1 MMVRIT
7 ALLALPFL
15 LCTGTVEGQQLRE
28 SRVHKRGMLHETVYN
43 TGEIGRKW
51 HYRDHDITLDPLM
64 EWPGNSAT
72 IIDGL
77 QYSGQHNIIGGGI
90 SIAASYEDANPF
102 DLTERLFSFGGSSGQ
117 HIPITVAGV
126 YSFPISIERIENYP
140 LLEDGTLNPNYD
152 PNEAE
157 EIIVSQWA
165 TNTGITVTRTTRAW
179 SYPDYDDLIIFE
191 YTFENT
197 GDTDGDGVANTDET
211 LYEVLIGFHY
221 GVAPSMLGFQRWYG
235 TWEYDFMYKN
245 DLRGYFDRHRWLRYV
260 VNTGNGLDTDFSDG
274 GKPDPKYFSTFASSG
289 QQGGGLMSPQVPGI
303 QMLFYDRNHLAK
315 RGETFALDPRVSN
328 DRMITA
334 DSTLKQPFMNKVE
347 SGNSREDKMKPK
359 LVPYTRWS
367 GTYTPYRET
376 VFPPPPGT
384 EDSDSLRWTGR
395 GAYNFRQSYKAV
407 GHHIVFGPYILE
419 QGEKLEFSY
428 AEVVGYG
435 ATEDP
440 NDWDEGGGLGEVI
453 DEQLPWHLVPRWNDV
468 VKDPA
473 SGQVLTQNYLGD
485 YGYPDYVN
493 SDVRTVK
500 DVADMAYNAY
510 TGKPPILPLWPE
522 DNSPDG
528 LYHIPTPPPAPVT
541 VISNNEFAHS
551 VIRWG
556 RAQEDF
562 THPRLTGPPAMY
574 HVYKSQAAI
583 GPWTL
588 LAEVPVGS
596 AQYLLDDGDM
606 YEVVDDET
614 IVGESQ
620 WYSVTSVD
628 AAGNSSG
635 KTNLTQSTAG
645 LGPAVE
651 LTEVHA
657 VPNPFYLNSGFTGGG
672 TGNNSPGQQ
681 IGFYGLP
688 EQATIEIYSYSGQ
701 LVQTIEH
708 DAAQYSTP
716 WFQVTRNDQEIAS
729 GVYFFV
735 VRASD
740 GQIYRGKFVVIK

>member
-1 MMVRIT
+1 MT
-7 ALLALPFL
+7 QGLAALLALPFL
-15 LCTGTVEGQQLRE
+15 LLAGTAESQQLRE
-28 SRVHKRGMLHETVYN
+28 SRVHTRGMLHETIYN

-90 SIAASYEDANPF
+90 SISASYGDANPF
-102 DLTERLFSFGGSSGQ
+102 DLTQRLYSFGGSSGQ

-140 LLEDGTLNPNYD
+140 LLEDGTLNPAYD
-152 PNEAE
+152 PDEAE
-157 EIIVSQWA
+157 EIIISKWA

-197 GDTDGDGVANTDET
+197 GDTDGDGAANTNET

-260 VNTGNGLDTDFSDG
+260 LNTGNGLDAEFSEG
-274 GKPDPKYFSTFASSG
+274 GKPDPKYFPNFATSG
-289 QQGGGLMSPQVPGI
+289 QQGGGLMSPQAPGI

-315 RGETFALDPRVSN
+315 QGETFALDPRVSN
-328 DRMITA
+328 ERMI
-334 DSTLKQPFMNKVE
+334 DDDGTLRQPFMNKVE
-347 SGNSREDKMKPK
+347 SGNSREDKMQPK

-376 VFPPPPGT
+376 VWAPPAGT
-384 EDSDSLRWTGR
+384 EDPDSLRWTGR

-407 GHHIVFGPYILE
+407 GHHIAFGPYILE
-419 QGEKLEFSY
+419 QGEKIEFSY

-440 NDWDEGGGLGEVI
+440 NEWDEGGGLGEVI
-453 DEQLPWHLVPRWNDV
+453 DEQLPWHLVPRWNDE

-473 SGQVLTQNYLGD
+473 SNQILTQNYLGD

-493 SDVRTVK
+493 SEVRTVK

-510 TGKPPILPLWPE
+510 TGKPPVLPLWPE
-522 DNSPDG
+522 DNPPDG
-528 LYHIPTPPPAPVT
+528 VYQIPAPPPAPVT
-541 VISNNEFAHS
+541 IISNNEFAHS

-556 RAQEDF
+556 RAQEAF
-562 THPRLTGPPAMY
+562 SHPRLTGPAAMY
-574 HVYKSQAAI
+574 RVYKSSAAI

-596 AQYLLDDGDM
+596 AQYLVDEET
-606 YEVVDDET
+606 YEVIDPET

-628 AAGNSSG
+628 AGGNVSG
-635 KTNLTQSTAG
+635 KTNLTQATAG
-645 LGPAVE
+645 LGPVVGEITA
-651 LTEVHA
+651 VHA

-672 TGNNSPGQQ
+672 TGNNSPDNQ

-701 LVQTIEH
+701 LVETIEH

-729 GVYFFV
+729 GVYFFIV
-735 VRASD
+735 HSAD
-740 GQIYRGKFVVIK
+740 GQMYRGKFVVIK

>member
-1 MMVRIT
+1 
-7 ALLALPFL
+7 
-15 LCTGTVEGQQLRE
+15 
-28 SRVHKRGMLHETVYN
+28 ML
-43 TGEIGRKW
+43 
-51 HYRDHDITLDPLM
+51 D
-64 EWPGNSAT
+64 
-72 IIDGL
+72 
-77 QYSGQHNIIGGGI
+77 
-90 SIAASYEDANPF
+90 
-102 DLTERLFSFGGSSGQ
+102 
-117 HIPITVAGV
+117 
-126 YSFPISIERIENYP
+126 
-140 LLEDGTLNPNYD
+140 DGTLNPNYD
-152 PNEAE
+152 PDEAE

-245 DLRGYFDRHRWLRYV
+245 DLFGYFDRHRWLRYV
-260 VNTGNGLDTDFSDG
+260 VNNWQWSGHRISPMAASRNRSISRHS
-274 GKPDPKYFSTFASSG
+274 PSSG
-289 QQGGGLMSPQVPGI
+289 EQGGGLMSPQVPGI
-303 QMLFYDRNHLAK
+303 QMLFYDTKPPRQTGRNV
-315 RGETFALDPRVSN
+315 RPRSPRVSN

-347 SGNSREDKMKPK
+347 SGNSREDKMIPK

-384 EDSDSLRWTGR
+384 EDPDSLRWTGR

-419 QGEKLEFSY
+419 QGKKIEFSY

-493 SDVRTVK
+493 SDVLTVK
-500 DVADMAYNAY
+500 DVADMAYNVY
-510 TGKPPILPLWPE
+510 TGKPPVLPLWPE
-522 DNSPDG
+522 DNSPRRSIPDPRAAPRPHHCHKQQRIRALGDSMGTSAARGIHASPPDG
-528 LYHIPTPPPAPVT
+528 
-541 VISNNEFAHS
+541 S
-551 VIRWG
+551 
-556 RAQEDF
+556 
-562 THPRLTGPPAMY
+562 PRRRTMY
-574 HVYKSQAAI
+574 INRSAAI

-596 AQYLLDDGDM
+596 AQYLVDGDM
-606 YEVVDDET
+606 YEVIDDET

-628 AAGNSSG
+628 AEGNASG

-740 GQIYRGKFVVIK
+740 GQTYRGKFVVIK